1 MLLTKDEKAQPI
13 TAVWRNGGFSAS
25 YESFVVGSSAVLR
38 LNFCVKIRHY
48 AKSQNGCTKKYKAIN
63 EGLD

>member
-1 MLLTKDEKAQPI
+1 MTKYKEMLLVTVA
-13 TAVWRNGGFSAS
+13 TRSWRFSS
-25 YESFVVGSSAVLR
+25 SFHSFVVGSSAVLR